1 MSIPDSSYSGSH
13 IATPI
18 FANNVTW
25 SCSGCISFARA
36 NISTH
41 VAHTSCLPNLHA
53 GEMLGQIAQP
63 ERQVGTQLQVLQ
75 NVAFCIFCPDEP
87 YNIFIEQSH
96 ENNSYCVHILSW
108 TCRSKIFQYSSSWT
122 RLHKHQN
129 IVLKALSLN
138 CEFAYFRN
146 IRSRIIASCKLEI
159 CLNIEIKLLIFQT
172 FSDVRQNKHSNG
184 IKEHTKRK

>member
-1 MSIPDSSYSGSH
+1 MIACDYEWQKKLPQTNNVLSQRAKITAVTSSADTNTVFQREMSVPDSSYSGSH

-75 NVAFCIFCPDEP
+75 NVVFL
-87 YNIFIEQSH
+87 
-96 ENNSYCVHILSW
+96 HILS
-108 TCRSKIFQYSSSWT
+108 
-122 RLHKHQN
+122 
-129 IVLKALSLN
+129 
-138 CEFAYFRN
+138 
-146 IRSRIIASCKLEI
+146 
-159 CLNIEIKLLIFQT
+159 
-172 FSDVRQNKHSNG
+172 
-184 IKEHTKRK
+184 